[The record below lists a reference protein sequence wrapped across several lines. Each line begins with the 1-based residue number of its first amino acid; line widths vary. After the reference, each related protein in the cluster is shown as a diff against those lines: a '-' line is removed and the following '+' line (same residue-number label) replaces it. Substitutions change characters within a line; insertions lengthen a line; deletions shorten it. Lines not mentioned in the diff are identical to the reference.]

1 MVTTRSRSA
10 CYRAPSTPDL
20 PHPDDTLLVFTE
32 RRNSLIFGEL
42 PRYFA
47 KMRTAG
53 DNQCAFQHLSFHYR
67 RRCCWQPVPSRR
79 LALPA
84 KQDLP
89 VRKALPAHRVRLV
102 RKVQRVLKDQWGKRA
117 KPAPLV
123 PPVQWDHKALPV
135 RKVLLV
141 LRVRLAR
148 RGLRDHQGPKARQ
161 AFKVLPD
168 HPARRGRQVFKVPL
182 DPKE

>member
-1 MVTTRSRSA
+1 M
-10 CYRAPSTPDL
+10 
-20 PHPDDTLLVFTE
+20 
-32 RRNSLIFGEL
+32 
-42 PRYFA
+42 
-47 KMRTAG
+47 
-53 DNQCAFQHLSFHYR
+53 
-67 RRCCWQPVPSRR
+67 PSRR

-84 KQDLP
+84 EQDLP

-102 RKVQRVLKDQWGKRA
+102 RKVQRVLKDQWVKRA

-123 PPVQWDHKALPV
+123 PPVQWDHKAQPV

-141 LRVRLAR
+141 LRVRLAC

-161 AFKVLPD
+161 ASKVLPD
-168 HPARRGRQVFKVPL
+168 HPVRRGRQVFKVPL